1 MGNMSAS
8 EVATHEYVQ
17 PIQTEAEMPIGDE
30 IQERLQETELA
41 YSATLRQLAKA
52 RLHDRR
58 EAAANGHDFNTA
70 SWQPNAEHIAQD
82 PDPRAQRLA
91 RHLFI
96 SRNVAQFDP
105 TNPNLPFYEH
115 QVDPF
120 RLILNFL
127 SGYRRPKDSAE
138 LHTQISDIINGGF
151 AKLPPGFGKTLDI
164 IFGSVAAGVGQRLP
178 GSEDSARPIRSLCLV
193 PTRRILHQTV
203 GEKQDAVS
211 EDELTI
217 DEIDSEKNTEETDEE
232 EDVSTQEVMSG
243 FADFAPHLNVQ
254 KYYRGNN
261 ERNKNSDVLVMT
273 YHAFNLATRAGRID
287 PSDFDLIF
295 ADEAHCVLGERT
307 METLAKYTRDGVRV
321 VGLSGSDTYGQGRN
335 VTNVLRNEIC
345 NLSFRDQIDLGKLPP
360 VQLLRIATNGEIK
373 ARHRKALD
381 YELSELRSLA
391 QDEERNQQGLDWV
404 QLLVEQGRR
413 VFVPSIPG
421 VIDDK
426 SCWHA
431 RHLAAKMAERD
442 VYDGELGDY
451 RKARTEVLGSFQS
464 YQEQDEILQRWEK
477 GLIDAMFT
485 VNMLGVGWSSS
496 RLDAIVDLAPTTSP
510 VRMDQR
516 LGRLTRGSDEW
527 PLKVYVAFMD
537 NVRGNKPQY
546 TPWHS
551 LEEDVIDAD
560 AIIGSPSMYAK
571 EWAKQKRRSG
581 QPEEDADDNVDDET
595 QDQGADLDETAPKP
609 KGFVDINNL
618 PKPMRSRIAPQYMLV
633 EEATISQDAIRYKDP
648 SPNYVPLAE
657 HHAIWKKL
665 GLSATCTLLKAHGYP
680 YEIARG
686 KRGPMRHVHEDG
698 IAFLK
703 NYKIPEVATSEHHT
717 ASSAESLLGISAPYI
732 HKLAKELG
740 IEMEERISS
749 KMRVIQLYYLE
760 SDLRRIAVLNA
771 ERSKLDDGDEAV
783 RHIAAEFGLEVTS
796 AQYYMATRFNPPIE
810 GKSKM
815 MPSHHEAIV
824 VKAEDAE
831 RLRALFKSMV
841 VTKENGRHTITMI
854 MKKSGKSRTAVLRSM
869 REVGADQR
877 QKEGLYKHP
886 DTKKMHFAKYINR
899 ADSEKVLHQLGVV
912 TGEVTPIDDALT
924 VLNCTAAAFP
934 ILCATAHVT
943 LNQLGH
949 TENGVITGIPAA
961 VMARLQAVR
970 LPRPTEGWVRHG
982 RLEELSKET
991 GNPIPPLDRVLVTG
1005 ERKLCR
1011 RTSPPVAEVYYDPKT
1026 GAWLIARIRNPQGRR
1041 RLE

>member
-1 MGNMSAS
+1 MCNMSAS
-8 EVATHEYVQ
+8 EVSTHEYVQ
-17 PIQTEAEMPIGDE
+17 LAQTEAETPIAHE
-30 IQERLQETELA
+30 IQQHLQDTELA

-52 RLHDRR
+52 RLQDRH
-58 EAAANGHDFNTA
+58 EATANERVFNTA
-70 SWQPNAEHIAQD
+70 TWQPNIERIAQD
-82 PDPRAQRLA
+82 PDPQAQRLA

-96 SRNVAQFDP
+96 SRSVAQFDP

-127 SGYRRPKDSAE
+127 AGYRRPKNSVE
-138 LHTQISDIINGGF
+138 LRTQVSDIIDGGF
-151 AKLPPGFGKTLDI
+151 AKMPPGFGKTLDI
-164 IFGSVAAGVGQRLP
+164 IFGCVAAGVGKRLP
-178 GSEDSARPIRSLCLV
+178 GAENDSRPIRGLCLV

-203 GEKQDAVS
+203 GEKKDAIS

-217 DEIDSEKNTEETDEE
+217 DEINSEEDTENTDEE
-232 EDVSTQEVMSG
+232 EDASTQEVLSG

-254 KYYRGNN
+254 KYYRGDNR
-261 ERNKNSDVLVMT
+261 RNKNSDVLVMT

-307 METLAKYTRDGVRV
+307 LETLAKYTRDGVRV
-321 VGLSGSDTYGQGRN
+321 VGLSASDTYGQGRD

-360 VQLLRIATNGEIK
+360 IQLLRVATNGEIK
-373 ARHRKALD
+373 ARHRKGLD

-404 QLLVEQGRR
+404 QLFVEQGRR
-413 VFVPSIPG
+413 VFVPSVPG
-421 VIDDK
+421 MIDNK

-442 VYDGELGDY
+442 VYDAELGEY
-451 RKARTEVLGSFQS
+451 RKARTEVLGSFQG

-560 AIIGSPSMYAK
+560 AIIGSPSLYLK
-571 EWAKQKRRSG
+571 EQMKQKRKD
-581 QPEEDADDNVDDET
+581 QPEENADDPDD
-595 QDQGADLDETAPKP
+595 AKP

-618 PKPMRSRIAPQYMLV
+618 PKPMRSKIAPQYMLV
-633 EEATISQDAIRYKDP
+633 EEAIISQDAQRYKDP
-648 SPNYVPLAE
+648 SPDYVPLAE
-657 HHAIWKKL
+657 HHELWKKL
-665 GLSATCTLLKAHGYP
+665 GLSATCTLLKTHGYP

-686 KRGPMRHVHEDG
+686 KRGPMRHVHQDG
-698 IAFLK
+698 ITFLE
-703 NYKIPEVATSEHHT
+703 NYTIPDVATPQHHT
-717 ASSAESLLGISAPYI
+717 ATSAESLLGLSAPYI
-732 HKLAKELG
+732 HKLANELG
-740 IEMEERISS
+740 IKMEERISP
-749 KMRVIQLYYLE
+749 KMRVIQSYYIE

-771 ERSKLDDGDEAV
+771 ERSKLDEGDEAV

-796 AQYYMATRFNPPIE
+796 AQYYMTTRFNPPIE
-810 GKSKM
+810 GKPKM
-815 MPSHHEAIV
+815 MPSRQEAIV
-824 VKAEDAE
+824 VNAENAK
-831 RLRALFKSMV
+831 RLRALLESMV
-841 VTKENGRHTITMI
+841 VTEENGRHTITML

-869 REVGADQR
+869 REAGADKR
-877 QKEGLYKHP
+877 QKEGLYRHP
-886 DTKKMHFAKYINR
+886 ETQKMHFAKYINKT
-899 ADSEKVLHQLGVV
+899 DSEKVLHNLGVV
-912 TGEVTPIDDALT
+912 TSKITPVADALT
-924 VLNCTAAAFP
+924 ILNCTEAAFP

-943 LNQLGH
+943 LNQLER
-949 TENGVITGIPAA
+949 TENSVITGIPES
-961 VMARLQAVR
+961 VMARLQAVN

-991 GNPIPPLDRVLVTG
+991 GNPIPPLGRILQTG

-1011 RTSPPVAEVYYDPKT
+1011 RTAPPIAEIYYDPRT
-1026 GAWLIARIRNPQGRR
+1026 AAWLMARIRNPQGRR
-1041 RLE
+1041 RAE